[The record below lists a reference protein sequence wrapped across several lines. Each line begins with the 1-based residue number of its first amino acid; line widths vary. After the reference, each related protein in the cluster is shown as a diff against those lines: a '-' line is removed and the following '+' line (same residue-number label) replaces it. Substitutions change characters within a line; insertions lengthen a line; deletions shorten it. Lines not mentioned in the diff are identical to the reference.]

1 MDFTGNPDSAV
12 SELMEVDSLI
22 LEVQWQSPR
31 PSQSPAQF
39 LPVVEASSILM
50 DSTYLPWESTPQDFS
65 IIDEESLSFL
75 GIDIVISNFLKYY
88 GAVLW
93 GEVPIDD
100 GIVSCQVSTF
110 IESYLLPH
118 IAGKI

>member
-1 MDFTGNPDSAV
+1 
-12 SELMEVDSLI
+12 
-22 LEVQWQSPR
+22 
-31 PSQSPAQF
+31 
-39 LPVVEASSILM
+39 M
-50 DSTYLPWESTPQDFS
+50 DSTYLPWESTPQNFF

-75 GIDIVISNFLKYY
+75 GIDIVISNFLKHY

-93 GEVPIDD
+93 GEVPVDD
-100 GIVSCQVSTF
+100 GIVPCQVSTF